1 MTTSAILVLV
11 SICALLFL
19 FRAVLRRNQAARR
32 LDDPAGRVRPV
43 DLEAFRNLVD
53 RDEEAFLRRHLPPR
67 RFRKVQ
73 RARLRAAAEYVCCV
87 AGNAAILL
95 RLGEAAGHSPDPRIA
110 QAGRELVDN
119 ALRLRRYS
127 VLALAQL
134 YVGVLFPGS
143 RITPAG
149 IADQY
154 QQLSAALT
162 QMGRLQYPSRGA
174 RVSATL

>member
-1 MTTSAILVLV
+1 MTTSAILVLG
-11 SICALLFL
+11 SILVLLSL
-19 FRAVLRRNQAARR
+19 FRVVQRRNQAARS
-32 LDDPAGRVRPV
+32 LDELAGHIRPV

-53 RDEEAFLRRHLPPR
+53 RDEEVFLRLHLPPR

-73 RARLRAAAEYVCCV
+73 RERLRTAAEYVSCV
-87 AGNAAILL
+87 AQNAAILL
-95 RLGEAAGHSPDPRIA
+95 RLGEAAAHSPDPRIA

-119 ALRLRRYS
+119 ALRLRRYA

-134 YVGVLFPGS
+134 YVGVLLPGS
-143 RITPAG
+143 RITAAG

-154 QQLSAALT
+154 QQLSGALT

-174 RVSATL
+174 RISATL